1 MRIPLSEERGV
12 AMITAVL
19 ISVAVLLL
27 GIVAVGIAAHDST
40 QSARNRERIQS
51 VAAAEAGI
59 DYYLSDLVD
68 AHMGDVICGQVDRTL
83 TFSPGSRFRVDATF
97 EDSGGNAI
105 LCSGGTLASEPSR
118 VVIRSRGT
126 AVGEDPARTMEAVVT
141 LDVFELAPLLPY
153 AIFADQGIDLDS
165 NTQIIGSSG
174 NDADIYTNGN
184 VNLDSNTTVSGSVFS
199 RGSVS
204 MDSNSEVKV
213 DVHVGNSTTSDSNNI
228 NMGSRAI
235 IRGDAI
241 AEDDITLSTNSR
253 IFGSA
258 RAGGTVS
265 GGHIGGSTVEGPPAP
280 SPPPS
285 QTFPTLTFDPADWQA
300 AGYTVNSYSSCS
312 AAKTFVSDLSSG
324 GVAVQPYVV
333 RITADCDLSW
343 TNANINV
350 RDDLAIVTDGG
361 VSFGGNVRVEPV
373 GGPHDLFF
381 ILGQDDT
388 AAPCDFTMNSN
399 ARIQPGLNT
408 FVHTPCSFV
417 LLSNTSISDGQFFG
431 GQVSFN
437 SNSAFLNYSPVPL
450 PGNNPPGWT
459 VTETYRREV
468 RN

>member
-1 MRIPLSEERGV
+1 MRIPLSEDRGV

-19 ISVAVLLL
+19 ISVAVLML

-59 DYYLSDLVD
+59 DFYLSDLVD
-68 AHMGDVICGQVDRTL
+68 AHMGNVICGQVDRTL
-83 TFSPGSRFRVDATF
+83 TFSPGSRFRVEATF
-97 EDSGGNAI
+97 EDSGGNPI
-105 LCSGGTLASEPSR
+105 SCSGGSLASEPTR
-118 VVIRSRGT
+118 AVIRSLGT

-141 LDVFELAPLLPY
+141 LDSFEDAPLLPY
-153 AIFADQGIDLDS
+153 AIFADQAVTLDS

-174 NDADIYTNGN
+174 NDADIYTNGD

-199 RGSVS
+199 RGSVN
-204 MDSNSEVKV
+204 MDSNSEVKA
-213 DVHVGNSTTSDSNNI
+213 DVHVGNSTSSDSNDI
-228 NMGSRAI
+228 DMGSRAI

-241 AEDDITLSTNSR
+241 AEDDITLSTNAR

-258 RAGGTVS
+258 RAGGTISGGQVS
-265 GGHIGGSTVEGPPAP
+265 GSEVQGPPTPSPPAP
-280 SPPPS
+280 E
-285 QTFPTLTFDPADWQA
+285 TFPGLTFDPADWQA
-300 AGYTVNSYSSCS
+300 AGYTVNSYSTCS
-312 AAKTFVSDLSSG
+312 AAKAFVDDLSS
-324 GVAVQPYVV
+324 ADIAIQPYAV
-333 RITADCDLSW
+333 RITADCELSW

-350 RDDLAIVTDGG
+350 RDDLAVVTDGSI
-361 VSFGGNVRVEPV
+361 SFGGNVRVQPV

-381 ILGQDDT
+381 IVGQDGGGE
-388 AAPCDFTMNSN
+388 CNFTMNSN

-408 FVHTPCSFV
+408 FVHTPCSFE

-437 SNSAFLNYSPVPL
+437 SNSAFLNYTPVPL
-450 PGNNPPGWT
+450 PGNSPPGWT
-459 VTETYRREV
+459 VTEDYRREV